1 MLNGT
6 RNHFYETGCLFSA
19 VFLHISLFLFF
30 RRGGGGN
37 GGHGKTIHSP
47 IASSGAIVTISWIWT
62 ADILNFFAKQN
73 LQ

>member
-1 MLNGT
+1 MKLDVFFLLF
-6 RNHFYETGCLFSA
+6 FY
-19 VFLHISLFLFF
+19 ISLFLFF
-30 RRGGGGN
+30 RGGGGS
-37 GGHGKTIHSP
+37 GSHGKTIHSP